1 VTFQESSTSLTNC
14 STARLPTPKK
24 PSNYDDFNVDENCY
38 AVKESQSA
46 DATSGRYT
54 LRVFHPLKYQG
65 TSAGS
70 VVDIVLE
77 TMKLTAA
84 AIDRNFTCVP
94 HTYPA
99 VAGGSTDDL
108 R

>member
-1 VTFQESSTSLTNC
+1 MSWLRSPPSSA
-14 STARLPTPKK
+14 TARLSTPKR
-24 PSNYDDFNVDENCY
+24 PSNYDDFNVGENCY

-46 DATSGRYT
+46 DATSGRHT
-54 LRVFHPLKYQG
+54 LRVFYPLKYQG